1 MATVMAFPSSNEIQQ
16 MHHQQRIKSVQA
28 IEAVNIDPIIHNAPY
43 NDGISQMQHH
53 HYLHHQQQQ
62 QQQQQHQQHQQQQ
75 RPQPRYRLVHGQ
87 NDTMVNA
94 GNDQFIYL
102 MIFFYLCFGIFSVMF
117 HPSIELLH

>member
-1 MATVMAFPSSNEIQQ
+1 

-28 IEAVNIDPIIHNAPY
+28 IEAVDPIIHNAPY

-62 QQQQQHQQHQQQQ
+62 QQQHQQHQQQQQ

-94 GNDQFIYL
+94 GNDKFIYFMNFIYPL
-102 MIFFYLCFGIFSVMF
+102 VYFM
-117 HPSIELLH
+117 